1 MKLIVEKD
9 GELLDYL
16 YSKLDMPKKRI
27 KQYLTHGAIFV
38 NNNRTTKYNLI
49 IKIKRLYHLI
59 YYLKMTI
66 LL

>member
-38 NNNRTTKYNLI
+38 NNNRTTKYN
-49 IKIKRLYHLI
+49 
-59 YYLKMTI
+59 
-66 LL
+66 